1 MEIDLN
7 ADLGEGAG
15 FDAELMPLITSA
27 NVCCGLHAGGPTVSR
42 ETLELAQHHRVVIG
56 AHPGYPDREH
66 FGRRELTL
74 RPEEVFDICLHQIGG
89 LSDLAHAV
97 SAEIR
102 YVKPHGALYNQ
113 ACRDETIARAVAAAA
128 AVVDL
133 PLIGLPGSRLE
144 QVWQTDDP
152 GPVIPDPPWAPNWRR
167 WQRVWEGRNRSF
179 VREGFADR
187 RYRPDGS
194 LVPRTEP
201 DAFVHD
207 PDEAV
212 KQVEWL
218 IETKGVRTICVHGDN
233 PQAVAFTKAVREAL
247 FARGFTLGPFA

>member
-15 FDAELMPLITSA
+15 FDAELMPLVTSA
-27 NVCCGLHAGGPTVSR
+27 NVCCGLHAGGPGEIAKALVLANKFDVS
-42 ETLELAQHHRVVIG
+42 VG
-56 AHPGYPDREH
+56 AHPGYADREH
-66 FGRRELTL
+66 FGRREQQLGNQEL
-74 RPEEVFDICLHQIGG
+74 VALCVYQLGAIEAMAAALGMPL
-89 LSDLAHAV
+89 
-97 SAEIR
+97 R

-113 ACRDETIARAVAAAA
+113 ACRDRAVADLFVIAAA
-128 AVVDL
+128 QFDL
-133 PLIGLPGSRLE
+133 PVLGLPDSELRAACE
-144 QVWQTDDP
+144 D
-152 GPVIPDPPWAPNWRR
+152 
-167 WQRVWEGRNRSF
+167 RVPF
-179 VREGFADR
+179 VAEGFADR

-218 IETKGVRTICVHGDN
+218 IRERGVRSICVHGDN
-233 PQAVAFTKAVREAL
+233 PQAVAFTRAVRDAL
-247 FARGFTLGPFA
+247 LERGFMLKAFA